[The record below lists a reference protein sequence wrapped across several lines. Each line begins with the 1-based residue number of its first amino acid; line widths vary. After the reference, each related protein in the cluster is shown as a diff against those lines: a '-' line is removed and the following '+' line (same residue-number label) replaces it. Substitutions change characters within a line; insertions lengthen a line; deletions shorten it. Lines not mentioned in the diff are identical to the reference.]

1 MTWGG
6 VPPSGYF
13 ATFNRG
19 GGVGSA
25 DYEPARGDVSGVV
38 DDLRVIRVRGRDIS
52 PATPAIGD
60 AYVWNGSEWFP
71 SPVASGGVS
80 GVAPHDILSST
91 HADSITN
98 SPSDGS
104 LIAGSGSPASWVKF
118 PIGIPHQSLRV
129 DENGKLDWRY
139 DPIQI
144 IASGSVITLTQDT
157 HRIVISKSTGSATS
171 VNLPVSPYLGQE
183 ILIKDGK
190 GDADINNITV
200 SPPSG
205 LTLDGEGAFI
215 LRQRYQSMHFMY
227 NGSNWNI
234 I

>member
-6 VPPSGYF
+6 VPESGYF

-19 GGVGSA
+19 GGTGSA

-38 DDLRVIRVRGRDIS
+38 DNLEVTGLRGRGLSASS
-52 PATPAIGD
+52 PNIGD
-60 AYVWNGSEWFP
+60 AYVWDGVSWVP

-80 GVAPHDILSST
+80 GVAPHDVLSNIHSDT
-91 HADSITN
+91 VPAT
-98 SPSDGS
+98 PSDGS

-118 PIGIPHQSLRV
+118 PIGLPQQSLRV
-129 DENGKLDWRY
+129 DKNNRLDWRY

-144 IASGSVITLTQDT
+144 ITSGVLVSLTQDN
-157 HRIVISKSTGSATS
+157 HRLVINKLSGSSTQI
-171 VNLPVSPYLGQE
+171 NLPPTPYLGQE

-190 GDADINNITV
+190 GDANLNNIVV

-205 LTLDGEGAFI
+205 LLLDGENSFI
-215 LRQRYQSMHFMY
+215 LKQRYQSMHFLY
-227 NGSNWNI
+227 NGSDWNI